1 MPWPMNGWQRRVNEV
16 VDEQELKILKTSG
29 HDLAVTVAL
38 LCLAKGIPPVKVLE
52 DVYHEGQRSVVDDPQ
67 AFGLVGMPC

>member
-1 MPWPMNGWQRRVNEV
+1 MVTE
-16 VDEQELKILKTSG
+16 DELRILKSSS

-38 LCLAKGIPPVKVLE
+38 LCLAKGIPAIKVLE

>member
-1 MPWPMNGWQRRVNEV
+1 M
-16 VDEQELKILKTSG
+16 VDAQDLAILKKSP

-38 LCLAKGIPPVKVLE
+38 LALLCLAKGIPAVKVLE

-67 AFGLVGMPC
+67 AWGLVGAPC